1 LAIVSLSLAACAGE
15 SVSTS
20 AVSATSSSLPAAT
33 TNIPPTTAG
42 ESGLSTGVWHRL
54 SDDVVL
60 GGAGYQEMRSVVVGG
75 PGFVAVGYDEAGGD
89 RDAAVWTSSDGL
101 AWTRVPHDEAVF
113 GGIWDQEAGRN
124 WDQVMHSVVVGGPG
138 LVAVGIDAY
147 DAAVWTSPDG
157 LAWTRVPHDETVFG
171 GSGRQSM
178 VSAVAGGPGLV
189 AVGNDYSEDD
199 WENDAAVW
207 TSPDGLTWA
216 RVPHDEEVFGAGQ
229 RMSSVVVGGLG
240 LVAVGSGGPGAHWA
254 AAVWTSPDG
263 LSWTRVPRDEEVFGG
278 SRNQWMSSV
287 VAGGPGLVAVGVDTS
302 GDDTDAAV
310 WTSPDGLTW
319 ARVSHDEEVFGAGQ
333 RMSSVVVGGPGLVAV
348 GVDHNDAAVW
358 TSPDALT
365 WTRVPHDEEI
375 FGGGWDEEILSV
387 VAGDERLVA
396 VGVDHNDAAVWT
408 SPDGITWTQVPRE
421 ETTFSHAEMSSVV
434 VGGPGLVAVGSGEQG
449 AAVWTSPDGISWTR
463 LPHDE
468 AVFGDARM
476 YSVVMGGPGLVA
488 VGNDYSDAAVWTSP
502 DGIIWTRVP
511 HDEAALG
518 GPGYQAMFS
527 VAVGGPGLVAVGF
540 RGSGP
545 FESAAACVRD
555 AAVWTSPDGITWTQ
569 VPHDETV
576 FGGSC
581 DESMGFVTA
590 GGPGLVAA
598 GSGLWTS
605 PDGITWTQVRH
616 DDAIFGGA
624 PSSVVVGGPGLV
636 AVGSD
641 YLGGDRDAAVW
652 ISSDEINW
660 DQVPHDETVFGGDRY
675 QGMWSVTAASW
686 GLVAVGG
693 DNSHSKHD
701 DRGVFHPDQDA
712 AVWTSPDGLSWTRV
726 PNHEEVFGGPG
737 DQHMSSVV
745 AGGPGIVAVGA
756 DSGEAAVWYWT
767 PDEQP

>member
-1 LAIVSLSLAACAGE
+1 
-15 SVSTS
+15 
-20 AVSATSSSLPAAT
+20 
-33 TNIPPTTAG
+33 
-42 ESGLSTGVWHRL
+42 
-54 SDDVVL
+54 VVL

-216 RVPHDEEVFGAGQ
+216 RV
-229 RMSSVVVGGLG
+229 
-240 LVAVGSGGPGAHWA
+240 
-254 AAVWTSPDG
+254 
-263 LSWTRVPRDEEVFGG
+263 
-278 SRNQWMSSV
+278 
-287 VAGGPGLVAVGVDTS
+287 
-302 GDDTDAAV
+302 
-310 WTSPDGLTW
+310 
-319 ARVSHDEEVFGAGQ
+319 SHDEEVFSAGQ
-333 RMSSVVVGGPGLVAV
+333 RMSSVVVGGPG
-348 GVDHNDAAVW
+348 
-358 TSPDALT
+358 
-365 WTRVPHDEEI
+365 
-375 FGGGWDEEILSV
+375 
-387 VAGDERLVA
+387 LVA